1 MARVEFTKD
10 TLSPRLGKVMPV
22 LSRNIYQVLRYH
34 EPQVVSQAKTHA
46 SWTDRTTNARSGLI
60 AAVVIERP
68 HVYSLVLAGSVKYQ
82 IWLEVRFAGKY
93 AIIMPTL
100 RAQAP
105 LVMISLRKLLER
117 MKLT

>member
-10 TLSPRLGKVMPV
+10 SISPNLKRVMPV
-22 LSRNIYQVLRYH
+22 LNRNIYQVLRYH

-60 AAVVIERP
+60 ATTTVVGK
-68 HVYSLVLAGSVKYQ
+68 HAYALVLAGSVKYQ

-100 RAQAP
+100 RAQFPMVLA
-105 LVMISLRKLLER
+105 SYRKLLER
-117 MKLT
+117 MGL